1 MANQYKSIKQPIRIT
16 VDIESVSGED
26 LNYKRTLQPL
36 ISMLD
41 DANVKATF
49 FIVGSEIG
57 KLKTEIR
64 QLAISGHELAMHG
77 HTHEFL
83 KHLGP
88 TRFESELK
96 YGRDAI
102 EEVTGKELLG
112 FRAPYFSLT
121 KESAWA
127 PEILYAAGFKYSSSV
142 LPAVNPQAGYPKAPR
157 TPFRWKCGLVEFP
170 VPTFGLGRIRL
181 PLLGGAYLR
190 ISPKVVYNAA
200 RSLASRRDGEWI
212 YCHPYD
218 FDVEAE
224 FEIIRGTSHIFSK
237 LLFAR
242 RNSMLPRVSDLISLG
257 QSESFEDRIQDQKF
271 IATLPKFDGL
281 KVTK

>member
-1 MANQYKSIKQPIRIT
+1 MIIQRKPNKEPIRIT
-16 VDIESVSGED
+16 VDIESISGED
-26 LNYKRTLQPL
+26 LNFKRTLQPL
-36 ISMLD
+36 ISVLD

-49 FIVGSEIG
+49 FIVGSEVS

-64 QLAISGHELAMHG
+64 QLVVSGHEIAMHG
-77 HTHEFL
+77 HTHQFL
-83 KHLGP
+83 KQLGP
-88 TRFESELK
+88 TKFESELK
-96 YGRDAI
+96 DGRDAI
-102 EEVTGKELLG
+102 EEVTGTELLG

-127 PEILYAAGFKYSSSV
+127 PEILCAAGFKYSSSV

-157 TPFRWKCGLVEFP
+157 VPFRWKCGLVEFP

-190 ISPKVVYNAA
+190 ISPKIVYSVA
-200 RSLASRRDGEWI
+200 RSLASRRDGEWV

-218 FDVEAE
+218 FDVDAE
-224 FEIIRGTSHIFSK
+224 FEIIRGTSRTFSK

-242 RNSMLPRVSDLISLG
+242 RNLMLPRVSDLVSMG
-257 QSESFEDRIQDQKF
+257 RSKSFEERIENKKF
-271 IATLPKFDGL
+271 LATLQKFDG
-281 KVTK
+281 VRAT